1 MTSSIPR
8 FTGTTAGGVLVTQP
22 PGDVIVDHWRWVPR
36 SNLQLRT
43 RVLNI
48 GESHLRWNRGFVLQ
62 DEKFRCIF
70 ICVYLKILAICQ
82 FFWFRTL
89 CPRRDSQRVWT
100 TILLQLELTSTKL
113 EETRLEP
120 AHRVRNL
127 VTIALYPC
135 DSMWIWNFSKL
146 TSCMTIQG
154 WVQIS
159 VMGAEIWS
167 IFSKNDE
174 MCMKKGT
181 KHEAKCLITSTKF
194 AILLITYW
202 KLKKARFVRAP
213 CKML

>member
-82 FFWFRTL
+82 FFGFEH
-89 CPRRDSQRVWT
+89 CVQ
-100 TILLQLELTSTKL
+100 
-113 EETRLEP
+113 EETVKGFEQQFCYSLSW
-120 AHRVRNL
+120 HQL
-127 VTIALYPC
+127 SLKKH
-135 DSMWIWNFSKL
+135 DWNRRIVS
-146 TSCMTIQG
+146 
-154 WVQIS
+154 
-159 VMGAEIWS
+159 EIWWRLRYIRAIQCEFGIS
-167 IFSKNDE
+167 QSWHQS
-174 MCMKKGT
+174 T
-181 KHEAKCLITSTKF
+181 WLCLCERVSTPDMVVVYTMQCCRGDF
-194 AILLITYW
+194 WWWRRLHSCLVLLMYRSPIRVTPSMVW
-202 KLKKARFVRAP
+202 S
-213 CKML
+213 